1 MGTGQRSRSIS
12 AALILIVLI
21 VAFTAAR
28 HSEAG
33 FFSREPRAPPL
44 QPYNVDPAM
53 VSVSGISAGGFM
65 ASQLGIAY
73 SSVFTRGFG
82 VFAGGPYDCAR
93 DQKFSACMANAT
105 PDISLPRANL
115 ARWSGNRIDDLKN
128 LAGRRVFLWSGE
140 RDRVIGPNVV
150 KMLDRELAGWLRPEN
165 VRFKALPGAAHTFPT
180 DFHSAGN
187 NPCGQSVSPFIS
199 NCGYDGAGE
208 VLKWLYGDLKP
219 RNDRPDPARVVS
231 FDQAQFVPKGKGMDR
246 TGYLYVPAAC
256 ASGRQCRLHV
266 ALHGCSQGFKGI
278 KFGFIHNTGYNKWAD
293 TNGIIVLYPQAE
305 PDFMLH
311 GTWSSGLL
319 NNLAGCWDWIGWY
332 DKDADRHGGTQL
344 EAIVGM
350 VKRVTSGY
358 KR

>member
-1 MGTGQRSRSIS
+1 MSAGQRFRTIS
-12 AALILIVLI
+12 AALILIILI
-21 VAFTAAR
+21 AAAAAAR

-33 FFSREPRAPPL
+33 FFSREPQAPPL
-44 QPYNVDPAM
+44 QAYNVDPAM
-53 VSVSGISAGGFM
+53 VSVSGVSAGGFM
-65 ASQLGIAY
+65 AAQLGIAY

-105 PDISLPRANL
+105 PDISRPRANVT
-115 ARWSGNRIDDLKN
+115 RWSGSRIDDLKN
-128 LAGRRVFLWSGE
+128 LAGRRIFLWSGD

-150 KMLDRELAGWLRPEN
+150 KMLDRQLAGWHRPEN

-180 DFHSAGN
+180 DFDSAGN
-187 NPCGQSVSPFIS
+187 NPCGQSVFPFIS

-208 VLKWLYGDLKP
+208 VLKWLYGELNH
-219 RNDRPDPARVVS
+219 RSDRPHPSRVIS
-231 FDQAQFVPKGKGMDR
+231 FDQAKFVPKGKGMDS

-266 ALHGCSQGFKGI
+266 ALHGCSQGFKSI
-278 KFGFIHNTGYNKWAD
+278 KFGFINNTGYNRWAD
-293 TNGIIVLYPQAE
+293 TNSIIVLYPQAE

-311 GTWSSGLL
+311 RTWSSGFL
-319 NNLAGCWDWIGWY
+319 NNPAGCWDWTGWY
-332 DKDADRHGGTQL
+332 DEDADLHGGTQV

-350 VKRVTSGY
+350 VKRITSGY